1 MSKNPSLPQ
10 PPPAQTAAIDLD
22 ALRKRAARSIR
33 HPLTRTLLALTF
45 TTGLVDAVSYLGLGH
60 VFTANMTGNIVL
72 LGFGIAGAGG
82 LPVIAPLVS
91 LGAFL
96 VGAAAGGV
104 FGSRVAALQPRNLS
118 GALMIEALTV
128 GIAAVLSA
136 VFDVRAS
143 SLSGYAVIA
152 LLAFAMGVRNATVRR
167 IGVAD
172 MTTTVLTM
180 TLTGFAAES
189 PAAGGSGAG
198 STRRVAA
205 VLTMLTGAL
214 VGALLLRTSL
224 FLPLLLAAAL
234 ALVSGLAYAPAI
246 RREAGT
252 DAPE

>member
-1 MSKNPSLPQ
+1 MSDSPTPTIETQ
-10 PPPAQTAAIDLD
+10 
-22 ALRKRAARSIR
+22 ALSKRAARSIR

-82 LPVIAPLVS
+82 LPVLAPLVS

-96 VGAAAGGV
+96 AGAAAGGV
-104 FGSRVAALQPRNLS
+104 FGSRVAARQPRNLS
-118 GALMIEALTV
+118 GALMIEASLIA
-128 GIAAVLSA
+128 IAAVLA
-136 VFDVRAS
+136 AALDVRTG

-152 LLAFAMGVRNATVRR
+152 LLALAMGVRNATVRR

-180 TLTGFAAES
+180 TLTGLAAES
-189 PAAGGSGAG
+189 PMAGGSGAG

-205 VLTMLTGAL
+205 VLTMLAGAL
-214 VGALLLRTSL
+214 AGALLLRTSL
-224 FLPLLLAAAL
+224 FLPLALAAAL
-234 ALVSGLAYAPAI
+234 ALLSGLAYAPAI
-246 RREAGT
+246 RREA
-252 DAPE
+252 AR